1 MKTATYTLLCLTAAL
16 SVMPGTPARAEP
28 GPAPAPVL
36 LVLANRDFYAP
47 DYGPLRSALEAEG
60 LTVRVAAATLEPCVP
75 HGGDPAEAVRPDV
88 PLSLVNAAEY
98 SALAFVGGWGA
109 SSYQYAFP
117 GTYHEAAYRPDLAT
131 AQAVSR
137 VIGDALAAGKPVSAI
152 CHGVSV
158 LAWARVDGVSPLAG
172 RRVAAYSGGAPGFR
186 YGGVDHADGAV
197 PTRWHVETNGA
208 FMVPSGSVGDPATTT
223 DDVIVDGH
231 VITAEDWAAAP
242 ALGRTL
248 ASEVR
253 RRQPP
258 APAGKRVL
266 MVIANTHFWYRE
278 YAEPR
283 AALEAAGIQVDV
295 AAARAVTSYPHA
307 GSGYTDADGA
317 VRPDLSIADALLV
330 ARDEPERW
338 SAIVFVGGWGASS
351 YQYAYGGTYL
361 EPAYN
366 GSPAVRQDVS
376 ELIGLFVERDRWVTA
391 LCHGVTVL
399 AYARVDG
406 HGLLE
411 GRTVVAWPGYA
422 PAEVGRDGSAVQRL
436 TRAHVE
442 ANGALVLPTNS
453 VGDPRRSDDDVVVD
467 GRIITGE
474 SFDAAAAFGSVLAG
488 KVLSE

>member
-1 MKTATYTLLCLTAAL
+1 MKTATPTLLCLMTAL
-16 SVMPGTPARAEP
+16 SVTLGTPAAAQAP
-28 GPAPAPVL
+28 PAPVL

-47 DYGPLRSALEAEG
+47 DYAPLRASLEAEG
-60 LTVRVAAATLEPCVP
+60 LAVRVAAGTLDRCVP
-75 HGGDPAEAVRPDV
+75 HGGNLAETVQPDL
-88 PLSLVNAAEY
+88 PLSAVNASDY
-98 SALAFVGGWGA
+98 SAIAFVGGWGA
-109 SSYQYAFP
+109 SSYQYAFE

-137 VIGDALAAGKPVSAI
+137 IVGDALASEKPVSAI

-172 RRVAAYSGGAPGFR
+172 RRVAAYSGGGPGFR
-186 YGGVDHADGAV
+186 YRGVDYADAAV
-197 PTRWHVETNGA
+197 STRWHVETNGA
-208 FMVPSGSVGDPATTT
+208 FMYPSGDVGDPTTT
-223 DDVIVDGH
+223 ADDVVVDGRI
-231 VITAEDWAAAP
+231 ITAEDWASAP

-248 ASEVR
+248 AGEVR
-253 RRQPP
+253 RLQTPP
-258 APAGKRVL
+258 PAGKRAL
-266 MVIANTHFWYRE
+266 MVIANQDFWYRE

-295 AAARAVTSYPHA
+295 AAAQAVTSYPHA
-307 GSGYTDADGA
+307 GSGYTDGDGA
-317 VRPDLSIADALLV
+317 VTPGLSIADALAI
-330 ARDEPERW
+330 ARTEPERW

-376 ELIGLFVERDRWVTA
+376 ELIRLFVERDRWVTA
-391 LCHGVTVL
+391 LCHGVSVL

-422 PAEVGRDGSAVQRL
+422 PAEVGANGETLQRL
-436 TRAHVE
+436 TREHVE
-442 ANGALVLPTNS
+442 ASGATMLPTNS

-474 SFDAAAAFGSVLAG
+474 SFDAAPEFGRVVARKVLA
-488 KVLSE
+488 E